1 MRTAFKAAFAIFA
14 LASSFSAFAGEA
26 PSPAR
31 ADAMYARMCAN
42 PKAVCGSGRR
52 AEIDHPG
59 VCGPNAFDA
68 VLTSNNF
75 QVVFYRFRKA
85 FEMGEA
91 EKMKAA
97 AESGQRFA
105 GDCGEAAK
113 AFFERKAKEW
123 EKG

>member
-31 ADAMYARMCAN
+31 ADAMYARMCVN
-42 PKAVCGSGRR
+42 P
-52 AEIDHPG
+52 EG
-59 VCGPNAFDA
+59 VCGRNAFDA

-75 QVVFYRFRKA
+75 QVAFYRFRKA

-113 AFFERKAKEW
+113 AFFDRKAKEW
-123 EKG
+123 GKS